1 MSQFKANVHFA
12 INHKHEIKSLTTYL
26 GIHVHKDKVM
36 EVDVKSVFLAVK
48 YEIEHKVLLV
58 VATVK
63 KHRLRACF
71 DQIIQNTLFLFI
83 QSNYI

>member
-1 MSQFKANVHFA
+1 
-12 INHKHEIKSLTTYL
+12 
-26 GIHVHKDKVM
+26 M